1 MSHAYPQLQLFING
15 QWLSSEG
22 RKSEPVFNPVDESVL
37 GDLPHASQADLQ
49 AALQAANGAFEG
61 WKRTSPLARSDILR
75 KAATL
80 IRERATHIA
89 TCTDQR
95 VSLVDKQNDR
105 LRRRLDLIDHAFEA
119 AFELT
124 LDAGSGLQQPHVQR

>member
-61 WKRTSPLARSDILR
+61 
-75 KAATL
+75 
-80 IRERATHIA
+80 
-89 TCTDQR
+89 
-95 VSLVDKQNDR
+95 
-105 LRRRLDLIDHAFEA
+105 
-119 AFELT
+119 
-124 LDAGSGLQQPHVQR
+124 